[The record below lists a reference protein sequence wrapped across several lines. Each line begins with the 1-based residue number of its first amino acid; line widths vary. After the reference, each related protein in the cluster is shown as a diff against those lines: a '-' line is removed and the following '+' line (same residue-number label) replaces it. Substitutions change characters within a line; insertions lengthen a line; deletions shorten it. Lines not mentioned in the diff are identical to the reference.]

1 MGELLEKAV
10 EARAQLHDVISLT
23 DVKTRV
29 DMQRYPAFP
38 PILPPSPSFD
48 YHFIL
53 RTRSYHVISP
63 YCFHPSPFCFAPYSD
78 GVYGRE
84 CPTEMVHRMITP
96 SLFRLPIH
104 CNIQV
109 LNLTLSIGVTSQE
122 HYCKNTCGGRLK
134 LWWHRNS
141 CVMWWV
147 LVLFKTSLPS
157 LDYHTHVAM
166 RQARVHE
173 NSRAVL
179 SSQTK
184 HHRIALKASFLAHI
198 LRKGKLSRRTP

>member
-63 YCFHPSPFCFAPYSD
+63 YCFHPSPFCFAPCCFD

-84 CPTEMVHRMITP
+84 CPTDPNGSPDDHTLIVSPTHTLQHTSAESHAVDWCDLSGALLQKHLRGKAEVMV
-96 SLFRLPIH
+96 
-104 CNIQV
+104 
-109 LNLTLSIGVTSQE
+109 
-122 HYCKNTCGGRLK
+122 
-134 LWWHRNS
+134 
-141 CVMWWV
+141 
-147 LVLFKTSLPS
+147 
-157 LDYHTHVAM
+157 
-166 RQARVHE
+166 
-173 NSRAVL
+173 
-179 SSQTK
+179 
-184 HHRIALKASFLAHI
+184 AS
-198 LRKGKLSRRTP
+198 